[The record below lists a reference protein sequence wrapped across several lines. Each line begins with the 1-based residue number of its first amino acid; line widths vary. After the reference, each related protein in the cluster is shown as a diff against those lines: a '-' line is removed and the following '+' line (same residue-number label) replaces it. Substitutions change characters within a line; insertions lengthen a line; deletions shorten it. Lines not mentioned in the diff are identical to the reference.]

1 MIGADAGGDKYH
13 HSDRTLKVTRS
24 MSFMNELTCLLG
36 GLVSI
41 DSVNPDL
48 VPGANGE
55 GEIASF
61 VAAWL
66 EKRGLEAHLE

>member
-1 MIGADAGGDKYH
+1 
-13 HSDRTLKVTRS
+13 
-24 MSFMNELTCLLG
+24 MNELSGLLG

-55 GEIASF
+55 GDDRF
-61 VAAWL
+61 VR
-66 EKRGLEAHLE
+66 RGLAAKSAGWRCT